1 MEGEGAVASKA
12 NSLPA
17 VLSSSAASEA
27 NEPPSDWNPLKAAL
41 DALRRSAGLG
51 EGAYGRRKDA
61 EAEGEALRARL
72 DAYAPEV
79 RRLAELEVEAQAS
92 FWSLKRK
99 FAGA

>member
-1 MEGEGAVASKA
+1 MSVSPARGASPPPDRTVEDVQAEDA
-12 NSLPA
+12 AFRRRAAEAPA
-17 VLSSSAASEA
+17 PVPA
-27 NEPPSDWNPLKAAL
+27 
-41 DALRRSAGLG
+41 
-51 EGAYGRRKDA
+51 
-61 EAEGEALRARL
+61 AEGEALRARL